1 MFICNHAGLAGSEVV
16 ADIKRLDVTIAFAL
30 SSYLRVKVK
39 SIAGAGVSETI

>member
-1 MFICNHAGLAGSEVV
+1 MFICIHAGLAGSEVV
-16 ADIKRLDVTIAFAL
+16 ADIKRLYVTIAFVL

>member
-16 ADIKRLDVTIAFAL
+16 ADIKRLDVIAFVL

>member
-16 ADIKRLDVTIAFAL
+16 ADIKRLDVAFVL